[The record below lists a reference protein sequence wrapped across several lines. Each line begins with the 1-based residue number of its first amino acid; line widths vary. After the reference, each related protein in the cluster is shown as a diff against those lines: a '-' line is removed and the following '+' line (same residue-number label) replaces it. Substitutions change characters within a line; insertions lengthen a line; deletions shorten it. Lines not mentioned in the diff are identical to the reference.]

1 MEYVKN
7 FYKDFKESDNY
18 FYLKVI
24 TIVVAFIVID
34 IIIIKKIFQYY
45 SKKIPNPTNSEM
57 LMRLKNSKYLEESNK
72 LKNSKYLEESN
83 KLKNSKYL
91 EKKDS
96 TPRTYRFR
104 VNSEKSEFKR
114 EDYDFHDKRE
124 KIFSPRKRVSNFL
137 N

>member
-57 LMRLKNSKYLEESNK
+57 IMRLKN
-72 LKNSKYLEESN
+72 
-83 KLKNSKYL
+83 
-91 EKKDS
+91 S

-124 KIFSPRKRVSNFL
+124 RVFSPRKRVSNFL

>member
-7 FYKDFKESDNY
+7 FYKNFKESDNY

-34 IIIIKKIFQYY
+34 IIIIKKIFQCY
-45 SKKIPNPTNSEM
+45 SKKIPNPTNLEM
-57 LMRLKNSKYLEESNK
+57 IKK

-96 TPRTYRFR
+96 TPRTYRFK
-104 VNSEKSEFKR
+104 VNSEKSDFKR
-114 EDYDFHDKRE
+114 DDYDFHDKRE

>member
-57 LMRLKNSKYLEESNK
+57 IMR

-124 KIFSPRKRVSNFL
+124 RIFSPRKRVSNFL

>member
-24 TIVVAFIVID
+24 TIVIAFIVID

-57 LMRLKNSKYLEESNK
+57 IMR

-124 KIFSPRKRVSNFL
+124 RIFSPRKRVSNFL